1 MTLDRYP
8 PFIAT
13 FNRTLFPSPSLTHHR
28 AVMTAASNHS
38 TWSHDPTIHARSSL
52 RFASTV
58 SLTQSNTDAEMGED
72 NNKTA
77 GDTTKSAAS
86 ALAQLNTHQRQH
98 PPFRR
103 RPDSPIPHSTP
114 YFADRMSLDVLLQ
127 QGSGGMCWQN
137 GGAGCPVV
145 NATPKVAS
153 TSSDTRSAFS
163 RQSQSQSHYCA
174 AASSSQPTASTP
186 FASPHPTA
194 SASPPCF
201 VDDAHPMAAAR
212 PTCSTSFPCPPAAIS
227 MRVIPEERFRTSAGT
242 APATASRTSTSTN
255 KAGALPQADG
265 RATEPESGG
274 GLLAATWPSPSLQLR
289 RRRLHGKP
297 AGGSGLSFRMPLG
310 SAWTVMEGMAT
321 DEDTTSC
328 GLTFS
333 DAELLLEEG
342 TALNMAAAAAKV
354 AGDAEAAA
362 AAYLAAPA
370 TTPTISTAVVPATPP
385 FVGTVPVP
393 VSPSFRTPGS
403 PSGAG
408 RGSRRRSSTPPPART
423 RSGSFGKSMGALA
436 GKVAV
441 VSTQAAKLRTTL
453 RQLGATG

>member
-1 MTLDRYP
+1 
-8 PFIAT
+8 
-13 FNRTLFPSPSLTHHR
+13 
-28 AVMTAASNHS
+28 
-38 TWSHDPTIHARSSL
+38 
-52 RFASTV
+52 
-58 SLTQSNTDAEMGED
+58 
-72 NNKTA
+72 
-77 GDTTKSAAS
+77 
-86 ALAQLNTHQRQH
+86 
-98 PPFRR
+98 
-103 RPDSPIPHSTP
+103 
-114 YFADRMSLDVLLQ
+114 
-127 QGSGGMCWQN
+127 
-137 GGAGCPVV
+137 
-145 NATPKVAS
+145 
-153 TSSDTRSAFS
+153 
-163 RQSQSQSHYCA
+163 
-174 AASSSQPTASTP
+174 
-186 FASPHPTA
+186 
-194 SASPPCF
+194 
-201 VDDAHPMAAAR
+201 
-212 PTCSTSFPCPPAAIS
+212 
-227 MRVIPEERFRTSAGT
+227 
-242 APATASRTSTSTN
+242 
-255 KAGALPQADG
+255 
-265 RATEPESGG
+265 
-274 GLLAATWPSPSLQLR
+274 
-289 RRRLHGKP
+289 
-297 AGGSGLSFRMPLG
+297 MPLG

-370 TTPTISTAVVPATPP
+370 TTSTISTAVVPATPP
-385 FVGTVPVP
+385 FVRTVPVP